1 MDNSTEHATA
11 HRTDH
16 NIWAAI
22 FAEDPVALRAW
33 LAGLGFVEGIVVPGE
48 DGTGIHHSEMLWPE
62 GGRVMVSTRS
72 TKEQE
77 WEGVG
82 RVSLY
87 VVTTEP
93 VAVHERA
100 VALGARMTRPLKD
113 ESDYESRGFSC
124 VDPEGNHW
132 SFGTYAG

>member
-1 MDNSTEHATA
+1 MS
-11 HRTDH
+11 
-16 NIWAAI
+16 WS
-22 FAEDPVALRAW
+22 P
-33 LAGLGFVEGIVVPGE
+33 PG
-48 DGTGIHHSEMLWPE
+48 
-62 GGRVMVSTRS
+62 S

-87 VVTTEP
+87 VVTADP
-93 VAVHERA
+93 AAVHERA
-100 VALGARMTRPLKD
+100 VAAGATITRPLKN

-124 VDPEGNHW
+124 TDPEGNHW

>member
-1 MDNSTEHATA
+1 MDTTPQQS
-11 HRTDH
+11 RTDH
-16 NIWAAI
+16 NVWAAI
-22 FAEDPVALRAW
+22 FADDPLALRAW
-33 LAGLGFVEGIVVPGE
+33 LVGIGFEEGIVRPDE
-48 DGTGIHHSEMLWPE
+48 DGV
-62 GGRVMVSTRS
+62 GRVMVSTRA

-87 VVTTEP
+87 VVTADP
-93 VAVHERA
+93 AAVHERA
-100 VALGARMTRPLKD
+100 VAAGATITRPLKN

-124 VDPEGNHW
+124 TDPEGNHW